1 MSNIQIKDIKSIYKV
16 NDVCMAYKDLFS
28 VCQYVFII
36 TAQAYF
42 SPLKMVVDTSNTQG
56 EFKIKTLFYLFNITY
71 TYMYLHILYVLN
83 WSNLMY

>member
-1 MSNIQIKDIKSIYKV
+1 MSNIQIKDNIKSIYKV

-42 SPLKMVVDTSNTQG
+42 VPCENSSRHFQHPRRIQNK
-56 EFKIKTLFYLFNITY
+56 NI
-71 TYMYLHILYVLN
+71 ILPV
-83 WSNLMY
+83 

>member
-1 MSNIQIKDIKSIYKV
+1 MSNIQIKDNIKSIYKV

-42 SPLKMVVDTSNTQG
+42 VPMWK
-56 EFKIKTLFYLFNITY
+56 
-71 TYMYLHILYVLN
+71 
-83 WSNLMY
+83 